1 MLILQIIKNIALA
14 CSEFFFLA
22 GGGKKSKMHFFFCSV
37 EVSHV
42 AKVAGRGENLC
53 FPHCMEMR

>member
-22 GGGKKSKMHFFFCSV
+22 GGGKKSKMHFFCSV

-42 AKVAGRGENLC
+42 AKVAGRGENLLVVSLVVWK
-53 FPHCMEMR
+53 

>member
-14 CSEFFFLA
+14 CSEFFFLQE
-22 GGGKKSKMHFFFCSV
+22 GERKVKCIFFCSV

-42 AKVAGRGENLC
+42 AKVAGRGENLLVVSLVVWK
-53 FPHCMEMR
+53 

>member
-22 GGGKKSKMHFFFCSV
+22 GGGKKSKMHFFCSV
-37 EVSHV
+37 EVSDMD
-42 AKVAGRGENLC
+42 
-53 FPHCMEMR
+53 METVQGSITQ